1 MNLQKGNTNTI
12 LIVIVIIIILV
23 GGFWLFN
30 RKAAAP
36 SNDGLQINV
45 GGNAATNDNPN
56 GGGIR
61 GGIGY

>member
-1 MNLQKGNTNTI
+1 MNYQKGNTNTL

-30 RKAAAP
+30 KKASAP
-36 SNDGLQINV
+36 TNDGLQIQV
-45 GGNAATNDNPN
+45 GGAATNENPN
-56 GGGIR
+56 GGGIK